1 MLFDLF
7 AEKITAIRK
16 VSLSLPPFSIF
27 HLLQV
32 SLHFLIKAPCRT
44 NLGKELLAAHRNSLL
59 FSIKNVG
66 SLQGL
71 SPCLHFRNSL
81 QGVSLSLS
89 LCFWLGDPMNIS
101 CLALLKISS
110 IRWYCDNPL
119 GFSSL
124 LQHFLP
130 LCRWP
135 SLTSPSSSL
144 KLVCPKL
151 KNSLLFSG
159 LFFVCIGVWVVL
171 CLYWLIVWSNIFIQ
185 WYCSLLH

>member
-7 AEKITAIRK
+7 AEKIAATRK
-16 VSLSLPPFSIF
+16 ESLSLSPSIFNFSPSIGFSPFS
-27 HLLQV
+27 HR
-32 SLHFLIKAPCRT
+32 SSS
-44 NLGKELLAAHRNSLL
+44 AHQNSVL
-59 FSIKNVG
+59 FSVKNVG
-66 SLQGL
+66 SLQCL

-81 QGVSLSLS
+81 QGVSLSL
-89 LCFWLGDPMNIS
+89 CVWLGDPMNIS
-101 CLALLKISS
+101 CLALLEISYV
-110 IRWYCDNPL
+110 RWCCGNPL

-124 LQHFLP
+124 LQHFLS
-130 LCRWP
+130 LCRWH
-135 SLTSPSSSL
+135 SLTSPRSSL
-144 KLVCPKL
+144 ELVCPKL